1 MPSWRTSSDRF
12 GKIDILING
21 VGGSTIIANSG
32 ARTEELTMEE
42 WQKVLD
48 FNLSG
53 TFLFCHAVIPHMTRQ
68 GGGKIVNF
76 ASIAGRG
83 QERE

>member
-1 MPSWRTSSDRF
+1 
-12 GKIDILING
+12 
-21 VGGSTIIANSG
+21 
-32 ARTEELTMEE
+32 MEE

-76 ASIAGRG
+76 ASIGRPG
-83 QERE
+83 QERQ